1 MGGSDFSHS
10 SPIPPVSWF
19 LLGYPLSSLTLHSS
33 HQITASS
40 SRDSGNPPTWLA
52 RSLQSKLSPS
62 LWSGQLQGSVCWT
75 HSQWSLWAVRLGK
88 EEVQSHICWFSSHI
102 PTNSVLFDVMGVHTV
117 LSWSSSLA
125 TTAKLL
131 TSLCSW
137 VKYRR
142 TKSFPSPLS
151 GINFSRWLLL
161 SC

>member
-10 SPIPPVSWF
+10 PPTPPVSWF

-40 SRDSGNPPTWLA
+40 SRDSGNLPTGGLA
-52 RSLQSKLSPS
+52 GTWHSKQAQPFLRIRPASGVSLLDS
-62 LWSGQLQGSVCWT
+62 LF
-75 HSQWSLWAVRLGK
+75 SQWSLWAVPLGK
-88 EEVQSHICWFSSHI
+88 EEVQSHICWFSSQI
-102 PTNSVLFDVMGVHTV
+102 PTNTVLFDVMGVHPV
-117 LSWSSSLA
+117 PSWFSSLA

-131 TSLCSW
+131 PSLCSW

-151 GINFSRWLLL
+151 GINFSR
-161 SC
+161 